1 MTWIFVVY
9 GALLFVLAFDRKR
22 IVQESLFRV
31 AWILY
36 SCIPFTH
43 AFFTLFRAGC
53 SGSPRKLVL
62 VEIWTNGF
70 AWLFL
75 GISLLILL
83 NALIPG
89 PPAPNREGGLL
100 SAQYTQEKTNDN
112 QQ

>member
-1 MTWIFVVY
+1 MTWIFVAY
-9 GALLFVLAFDRKR
+9 GALLFGLAFDRKR
-22 IVQESLFRV
+22 IVQESLFRA

-43 AFFTLFRAGC
+43 AFFTLFRAG
-53 SGSPRKLVL
+53 GSPRKLVL
-62 VEIWTNGF
+62 VEIWANGF

-75 GISLLILL
+75 GISLLVLL

-89 PPAPNREGGLL
+89 APAPNREGGLL
-100 SAQYTQEKTNDN
+100 SAQYWLDKPNDK